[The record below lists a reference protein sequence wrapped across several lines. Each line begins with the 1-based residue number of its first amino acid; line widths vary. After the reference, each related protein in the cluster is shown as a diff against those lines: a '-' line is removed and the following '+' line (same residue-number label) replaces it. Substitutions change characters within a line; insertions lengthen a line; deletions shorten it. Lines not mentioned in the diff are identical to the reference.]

1 MKLQLERDA
10 AWKRVQPGG
19 MLPLRGTSQRISARR
34 DEAEGLHPKGE
45 HLEGSSP
52 QGARLRESPVGA
64 SSPRSTPAGLGAAT
78 SSGPS
83 KDSMQVTGLVA
94 IAGGA
99 RRNASGSR
107 LRPRCSSGQANPG
120 HGPAPNP
127 SGQPRE
133 AVRRQQSVPGE
144 MLLAPAGGRGG
155 RGAALGCCRQ
165 R

>member
-1 MKLQLERDA
+1 MKLQLERGA
-10 AWKRVQPGG
+10 AWKRAQPGG

-45 HLEGSSP
+45 HLEGSSS
-52 QGARLRESPVGA
+52 QGARLRES
-64 SSPRSTPAGLGAAT
+64 SRRLQ
-78 SSGPS
+78 PS
-83 KDSMQVTGLVA
+83 KHPRGAWGSHRLWPKQRSH
-94 IAGGA
+94 AGYRSGCHCWSGKA
-99 RRNASGSR
+99 KCLWVKAASEVQ
-107 LRPRCSSGQANPG
+107 LRQANPG
-120 HGPAPNP
+120 HVPAPNP

-144 MLLAPAGGRGG
+144 MSLAPAGGRGG